1 MLQAIYNE
9 TKDLMQKSVQA
20 LSRDF
25 STLRSAKVSVN
36 ILDHIKVDYYGT
48 PTALNQVGSV
58 MSLDATTLQISPWEK
73 NLLKEI
79 ERAIQ
84 EANIGVNPNNDGRND
99 QAFFPAHDN
108 RAKETHRKRRQSD
121 GRKG

>member
-20 LSRDF
+20 LNRDF

-73 NLLKEI
+73 TCSKKL
-79 ERAIQ
+79 
-84 EANIGVNPNNDGRND
+84 NDPFKKPISASILITTAK
-99 QAFFPAHDN
+99 QSSFFPTHD
-108 RAKETHRKRRQSD
+108 K
-121 GRKG
+121 

>member
-1 MLQAIYNE
+1 MLQTIYNE
-9 TKDLMQKSVQA
+9 TKDLMQKSIQA
-20 LSRDF
+20 LSREF

-73 NLLKEI
+73 TCSKKLKEPFKKPI
-79 ERAIQ
+79 SASILITM
-84 EANIGVNPNNDGRND
+84 AKPSS
-99 QAFFPAHDN
+99 FFSRP
-108 RAKETHRKRRQSD
+108 
-121 GRKG
+121 

>member
-20 LSRDF
+20 LNRDF

-48 PTALNQVGSV
+48 PTPLNQVGSV

-79 ERAIQ
+79 ERSIQ
-84 EANIGVNPNNDGRND
+84 EANIGVNPNNDG
-99 QAFFPAHDN
+99 
-108 RAKETHRKRRQSD
+108 ETIKLFSRP
-121 GRKG
+121 

>member
-9 TKDLMQKSVQA
+9 TKDLMQKSIQA
-20 LSRDF
+20 LNRDF

-73 NLLKEI
+73 TCSKKLKDPFKKPI
-79 ERAIQ
+79 SA
-84 EANIGVNPNNDGRND
+84 
-99 QAFFPAHDN
+99 
-108 RAKETHRKRRQSD
+108 
-121 GRKG
+121 